1 VPDYEDNDEDE
12 EDEQDDEEELEDET
26 EDESEE
32 VVDRESSLFE
42 REKKST
48 KPSGSDSST

>member
-1 VPDYEDNDEDE
+1 VPDYEDDDEDE

-32 VVDRESSLFE
+32 VVDRESSLFG
-42 REKKST
+42 REKKTT
-48 KPSGSDSST
+48 KQSGQDSAT